1 MADDEVPADDVFID
15 FSQEE
20 LVVLARLLGR
30 PGDADELGSDV
41 ATAARHSLLARHVLV
56 PEDGTDRIAA
66 PIDLLL
72 ATMWDPALIG
82 RSWRRVGDAL
92 ERRTFGGRPEVGV
105 EQYAVDDGVVRLV
118 PFAVEEL
125 LVRMLLHAGLAE
137 RPLGA
142 TDELSVSWTPLVEA
156 AELARSGDD
165 TRAAEALRASGADES
180 GAAAFCHALAQAVAF
195 AGAAVLTRDENN
207 AEDNAVSGRELAWLD
222 GGEHGLWLV
231 PVALARVLCF
241 DADDPFDEV
250 PETCVVAPVDASTI
264 ASELYAY
271 LPAVP
276 ASDA

>member
-1 MADDEVPADDVFID
+1 MADDEVDTGEVFID

-30 PGDADELGSDV
+30 PENADDLSDDL
-41 ATAARHSLLARHVLV
+41 ARAARRSLVARHVLV
-56 PEDGTDRIAA
+56 AESGGDRIAE

-72 ATMWDPALIG
+72 ATMWDPALVG
-82 RSWRRVGDAL
+82 RAWRRSGDTL

-105 EQYAVDDGVVRLV
+105 EQFAVEDGVVRLV

-137 RPLGA
+137 RPA
-142 TDELSVSWTPLVEA
+142 EVRDECSMPWTTLLQA
-156 AELARSGDD
+156 AELARTGDE
-165 TRAAEALRASGADES
+165 AAAADVLCASGVDS
-180 GAAAFCHALAQAVAF
+180 GGATVFCRALAQPVAF
-195 AGAAVLTRDENN
+195 AGAAVLTRDANDE
-207 AEDNAVSGRELAWLD
+207 VSGGELAWVD

-231 PVALARVLCF
+231 PVAFARVLCF
-241 DADDPFDEV
+241 DVDDPFDEV
-250 PETCVVAPVDASTI
+250 PETCVVAPVEASGI

-276 ASDA
+276 ASDG

>member
-1 MADDEVPADDVFID
+1 MADDEVPAEDVFID

-30 PGDADELGSDV
+30 PGDADEFGSDV

-56 PEDGTDRIAA
+56 LEDGTDRIAA

-137 RPLGA
+137 RPLDA
-142 TDELSVSWTPLVEA
+142 TDELSVSWTALIET

-165 TRAAEALRASGADES
+165 TRAAEVLRASGADER
-180 GAAAFCHALAQAVAF
+180 GAVAFCLALAQAVAF
-195 AGAAVLTRDENN
+195 AGAAVLTRDE
-207 AEDNAVSGRELAWLD
+207 DDAVSGRELAWLD

-250 PETCVVAPVDASTI
+250 PETCVVAPVDASRI

-271 LPAVP
+271 LPAVS